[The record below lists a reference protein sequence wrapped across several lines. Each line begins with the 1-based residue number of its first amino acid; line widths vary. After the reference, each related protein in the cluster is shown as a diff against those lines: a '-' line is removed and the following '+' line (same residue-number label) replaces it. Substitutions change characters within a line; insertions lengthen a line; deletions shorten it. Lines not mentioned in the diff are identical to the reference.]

1 MQKEVEH
8 LRQLN
13 QSLLNDLALTKK
25 SQVSDAS
32 NLQESLA
39 QLKAENEQ
47 LREEREKK
55 LNESVQFKNLK

>member
-13 QSLLNDLALTKK
+13 QSLLNDLALTKR
-25 SQVSDAS
+25 SQVSDSS

-39 QLKAENEQ
+39 QLKAENE
-47 LREEREKK
+47 
-55 LNESVQFKNLK
+55 